1 MLRIGPLW
9 RLGLSGDTAATPAI
23 GSTLVMSDG
32 SLKVMTAAMAEA
44 LASGSRLLAV
54 NMGDG
59 ASEVLLVAPEESG
72 AADQAVSRAVDAF
85 SAMSNV
91 GDESILRFFE
101 LAASKLRDDAIWQEI
116 EQANAADV
124 ERALAKDRSVGRLK
138 VSDKARQAMI
148 DGLDEWRDL
157 GVFRNTVIETVERD
171 GFTVDLVRAPLGVVG
186 FVFEGRPNVVIDAC
200 GVLLTGNSV
209 VFRIG
214 SDAIGTA
221 RMILSK
227 VVGPALEEAGM
238 PQGAVSLVDHTSH
251 GAGWALFGDN
261 RLGLAVARGS
271 GEAVAMLGAIA
282 RQSGVP
288 VSLHGRGGAWMFV
301 GEDAQQ
307 ERTARVI
314 ARSLDRKVCNT
325 LNTLCVPR
333 AKLDATLAALVSASE
348 EVAKNHPGG
357 MIVHAGP
364 QTLPLVRSLSDQP
377 AIDLVPLG
385 EADLGT
391 EWEWDDRP
399 EITIEVIDSLADGY
413 ALLNTYSPRFVATL
427 ISDDAVEHERFF
439 NAVECPFVGDDHT
452 RWVDGQFALGK
463 PELGLSNWENGRLLG
478 RSGILAGDSVFTV
491 RMRYRKA

>member
-1 MLRIGPLW
+1 M
-9 RLGLSGDTAATPAI
+9 SSEAASAPAI
-23 GSTLVMSDG
+23 GSTLLMSDG
-32 SLKVMTAAMAEA
+32 SLKVMTAEMAEA

-54 NMGDG
+54 NVGDG
-59 ASEVLLVAPEESG
+59 RNEVLLVAPEEG
-72 AADQAVSRAVDAF
+72 AAADQAVSRAADAF
-85 SAMSNV
+85 SSMSNV
-91 GDESILRFFE
+91 DDAAILKFFE
-101 LAASKLRDDAIWQEI
+101 VAASKLRDDAIWQEI
-116 EQANAADV
+116 EQANAVDV
-124 ERALAKDRSVGRLK
+124 ERALGKGRSVGRLK
-138 VSDKARQAMI
+138 VSDKARQSMI
-148 DGLDEWRDL
+148 GGLDEWRDL
-157 GVFRNTVIETVERD
+157 GVFRNTVIDTVERD

-251 GAGWALFGDN
+251 GAGWALFGDD

-301 GEDAQQ
+301 GEDA
-307 ERTARVI
+307 EEETIARVV

-333 AKLDATLAALVSASE
+333 AKLESTLAALVTVSE
-348 EVAKNHPGG
+348 EVAQNHPGG

-364 QTLPLVRSLSDQP
+364 ETLAQVQSLSDAR
-377 AIDLVPLG
+377 AIDLEQLG

-391 EWEWDDRP
+391 EWEWDDQP

-413 ALLNTYSPRFVATL
+413 QLLNTYSPRFVATL
-427 ISDDAVEHERFF
+427 LSNDAAEHERFF

>member
-1 MLRIGPLW
+1 M
-9 RLGLSGDTAATPAI
+9 SSDAAPAPAI

-32 SLKVMTAAMAEA
+32 SLKVMTAEMVEA
-44 LASGSRLLAV
+44 LTLGSRLLAV
-54 NMGDG
+54 NVGDG
-59 ASEVLLVAPEESG
+59 TSEVLSVAPEESA
-72 AADQAVSRAVDAF
+72 AADQAVSRAVEAF
-85 SAMSNV
+85 SAISSVDNAA
-91 GDESILRFFE
+91 ILKFFE
-101 LAASKLRDDAIWQEI
+101 LAAGKLRDDAIWQEI

-124 ERALAKDRSVGRLK
+124 ERALAKGRSIGRLK

-148 DGLDEWRDL
+148 DGLVEWHGL

-171 GFTVDLVRAPLGVVG
+171 GFSIDLIRAPLGVVG

-221 RMILSK
+221 RMILAK
-227 VVGPALEEAGM
+227 VVGPALQEAGL

-301 GEDAQQ
+301 GEDAQ
-307 ERTARVI
+307 EDAIARVVV
-314 ARSLDRKVCNT
+314 RSLDRKVCNT
-325 LNTLCVPR
+325 LNTLCVLR
-333 AKLDATLAALVSASE
+333 SRLSDTLSALASAAETIV
-348 EVAKNHPGG
+348 KRHPGG

-364 QTLPLVRSLSDQP
+364 ETLPLVQSLADHP
-377 AIDLVPLG
+377 GITLKPLG
-385 EADLGT
+385 DADLGT
-391 EWEWDDRP
+391 EWEWDDQP
-399 EITIEVIDSLADGY
+399 EFTIEVIDSLVDGY
-413 ALLNTYSPRFVATL
+413 ALLNTHSPRFVASL
-427 ISDDAVEHERFF
+427 LSDDLAEHERFF

-478 RSGILAGDSVFTV
+478 RSGILAGDSVFAI
-491 RMRYRKA
+491 RMRYRAIKG

>member
-1 MLRIGPLW
+1 M
-9 RLGLSGDTAATPAI
+9 SSEATSLPAV

-32 SLKVMTAAMAEA
+32 SLEVVTAEMVEA
-44 LASGSRLLAV
+44 LATGSRLLAV
-54 NMGDG
+54 GSGDG
-59 ASEVLLVAPEESG
+59 QNHVLLIAPEEAK
-72 AADQAVSRAVDAF
+72 AADTAVSNAFEAF
-85 SAMSNV
+85 SAMSQV
-91 GDESILRFFE
+91 RDAAILKFFE
-101 LAASKLRDDAIWQEI
+101 LAASRLRDDTVWQAICE
-116 EQANAADV
+116 ANAADV
-124 ERALAKDRSVGRLK
+124 ERALAKGRTVGRLK
-138 VSDKARQAMI
+138 VNDKARQAMI
-148 DGLDEWRDL
+148 DGLDEWHGL
-157 GVFRNTVIETVERD
+157 GVFRNSVIETVERD
-171 GFTVDLVRAPLGVVG
+171 GFTVDLIRAPLGVVG
-186 FVFEGRPNVVIDAC
+186 FVFEGRPNVVVDAC

-221 RMILSK
+221 RTILAQ
-227 VVGPALEEAGM
+227 VVEPALQEAGM

-251 GAGWALFGDN
+251 GAGWALFSDD

-301 GEDAQQ
+301 GDDAVE
-307 ERTARVI
+307 ERIAPVV

-333 AKLDATLAALVSASE
+333 ANLDAALAALVTASE
-348 EVAKNHPGG
+348 QIVQSYPDG
-357 MIVHAGP
+357 MIVHAGAE
-364 QTLPLVRSLSDQP
+364 TLPQVQSLAGVQ

-385 EADLGT
+385 EANLGT
-391 EWEWDDRP
+391 EWEWDDCP
-399 EITIEVIDSLADGY
+399 EITIEVIDTLADGY
-413 ALLNTYSPRFVATL
+413 ALLNTFSPRFVATL
-427 ISDDAVEHERFF
+427 LSDNAAEHERFF